1 MRIAVWHNLPSGG
14 GKRALHDHV
23 RGLLARGHAIEAWC
37 PSTADLDYLPLSELI
52 PEHVLPLAWP
62 GRNGLSRV
70 LRLPGR
76 VERELAAM
84 EDHCRAAAAA
94 IAAGGF
100 DILVAH
106 SCKFF
111 RTSPMGRLTGRPSV
125 LYQQEPYRW
134 LYEALPRLP
143 WLTPLP
149 HPHPRLSPRWMHAIA
164 KDRRVLRNARLQGA
178 EEVRNAGAFGRILV
192 NSLFS
197 RESILRAYG
206 RDAEVCY
213 LGADLSRFVD
223 RGMPRERF
231 VIGLGTFSA
240 EKRVGLAIEA
250 LALLPEPRPTLVWVG
265 NASYGGC
272 LEEMTALAAARGVPF
287 TPHLRIPDEQVVE
300 LLNRA
305 AALIYA
311 PRLEPFGL
319 APIEAGAC
327 GLPVIAVAEGGVRET
342 VIDGENGML
351 VHSSPRA
358 LADALAA
365 LLEDPALARRL
376 GAAGRA
382 HAERRWSLEA
392 STDRIEAA
400 LLRAAGQDA
409 GRYGEGQR

>member
-1 MRIAVWHNLPSGG
+1 
-14 GKRALHDHV
+14 
-23 RGLLARGHAIEAWC
+23 
-37 PSTADLDYLPLSELI
+37 
-52 PEHVLPLAWP
+52 
-62 GRNGLSRV
+62 
-70 LRLPGR
+70 
-76 VERELAAM
+76 
-84 EDHCRAAAAA
+84 
-94 IAAGGF
+94 
-100 DILVAH
+100 
-106 SCKFF
+106 
-111 RTSPMGRLTGRPSV
+111 MGRLTRLPSV

-143 WLTPLP
+143 WLPALP
-149 HPHPRLSPRWMHAIA
+149 HPHPPLSPRWMHAIA
-164 KDRRVLRNARLQGA
+164 KDWRVLRNARLQGA

-213 LGADLSRFVD
+213 LGTDLSRFVD
-223 RGMPRERF
+223 RGLPRERF
-231 VIGLGTFSA
+231 VIGLGTFSP
-240 EKRVGLAIEA
+240 EKRLDLVIEA
-250 LALLPEPRPTLVWVG
+250 LALLPEPRPALAWVG

-272 LEEMTALAAARGVPF
+272 LEAMTALAVARGVPF

-327 GLPVIAVAEGGVRET
+327 GLSVVAVAEGGVRET

-358 LADALAA
+358 IADAVAA
-365 LLEDPALARRL
+365 LLGDPALARRL
-376 GAAGRA
+376 GAGGRA

-400 LLRAAGQDA
+400 LLRAAGQGA
-409 GRYGEGQR
+409 GRCGDEGPAG